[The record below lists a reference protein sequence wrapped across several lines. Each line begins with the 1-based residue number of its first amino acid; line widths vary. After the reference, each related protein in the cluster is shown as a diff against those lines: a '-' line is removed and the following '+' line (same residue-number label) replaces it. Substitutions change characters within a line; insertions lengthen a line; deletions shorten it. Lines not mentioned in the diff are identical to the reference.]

1 MERLKKFQK
10 VLTTVM
16 EDIEKEFSNSEDK
29 NVEFHPL
36 IDEKHHRYQLMAVG
50 WMGNSD
56 RVFNIFF
63 QADILNDKIWL
74 QVDNNEYSVAE
85 RLVDKGISKKDIVL
99 AYYPEYH
106 RKFTEYAV
114 A

>member
-10 VLTTVM
+10 ALTAVM
-16 EDIEKEFSNSEDK
+16 NDIEKEYANADTA
-29 NVEFHPL
+29 NVQFHPL
-36 IDEKHHRYQLMAVG
+36 VDEKHHRYQLMAVG
-50 WMGNSD
+50 WLDTND

-63 QADILNDKIWL
+63 QADIANDKIWL

-85 RLVDKGISKKDIVL
+85 RLVEKGISKRDIVL

-106 RKFTEYAV
+106 RKHTEYAV

>member
-1 MERLKKFQK
+1 MERLKKFEK
-10 VLTTVM
+10 ALIAVM
-16 EDIEKEFSNSEDK
+16 NDIEKEYANAENA
-29 NVEFHPL
+29 NVQFHPL

-50 WMGNSD
+50 WLDNND

-63 QADILNDKIWL
+63 QADIANDKIWL

-85 RLVDKGISKKDIVL
+85 RLVEKGIGKRDIVL

-106 RKFTEYAV
+106 RKHTEYAV